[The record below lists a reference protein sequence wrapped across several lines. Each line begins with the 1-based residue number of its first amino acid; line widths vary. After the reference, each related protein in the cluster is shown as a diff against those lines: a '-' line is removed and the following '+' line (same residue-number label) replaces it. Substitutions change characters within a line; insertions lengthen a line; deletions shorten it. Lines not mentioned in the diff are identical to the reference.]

1 MPMKTFL
8 LPCKWTCIGE
18 MHIEAE
24 TLDEAIAKAYETR
37 SLPDGDYDSGSFAVD
52 VEEARAL
59 NEQMEQSV

>member
-1 MPMKTFL
+1 
-8 LPCKWTCIGE
+8 

-37 SLPDGDYDSGSFAVD
+37 SLPDGDYDSGSFTVD
-52 VEEARAL
+52 VEEARSL